1 MRVVR
6 SLNWKL
12 ERLHSLSLCSPFP
25 KGVCLPLFHSGV
37 SARRGQLG
45 RDGRSELHPGEEAAV
60 APEEEQQPGHGHG
73 GQRDQ
78 EVRNQGFIE
87 EMTLINTH
95 LILNYMLL

>member
-1 MRVVR
+1 MLVDRA
-6 SLNWKL
+6 
-12 ERLHSLSLCSPFP
+12 RLLPELDVGTFLCAFSI
-25 KGVCLPLFHSGV
+25 SGL

-45 RDGRSELHPGEEAAV
+45 RDRRPELHPGEEAAV
-60 APEEEQQPGHGHG
+60 APEEGQQPGHGHG

>member
-1 MRVVR
+1 MLFAFSVCSTRVGR
-6 SLNWKL
+6 APSALNWKL
-12 ERLHSLSLCSPFP
+12 ELSFAKRIL
-25 KGVCLPLFHSGV
+25 LPSSVSGL

-45 RDGRSELHPGEEAAV
+45 RDRRPELHPGEEAAV

-87 EMTLINTH
+87 EMTH
-95 LILNYMLL
+95 